1 MTDHNIGADISK
13 SHLDAFLLE
22 DGAAQRFDNSAMG
35 FRALTKWLGKAPVAR
50 IVFESTGPYHKAFEA
65 KLGETFSLVKV
76 NPLQA
81 RQFAEAHGTRAKTD
95 AVDARMLARMGVAFD
110 LVPQVPCSKEILVL
124 KDLNVART
132 GLIKDRTRLRNRAQT
147 QDITVLKRQ
156 TKARLAQV
164 ERHVV
169 ELDAEIAALIAA
181 GQTPARNCDILC
193 SMPGI
198 GTVTAAAMLT
208 LMPEIGTLERKQ
220 VASLAGL
227 APITRQSASRRLKTI
242 ACQPMGQWQG
252 KAFIGGGRKPLR
264 DALYMPAVV
273 AMRCNPDLKAKYEQL
288 RAAGKPA
295 KVAIVA
301 VMRKLI
307 EMANALVRADRTWT
321 PKTT

>member
-1 MTDHNIGADISK
+1 M
-13 SHLDAFLLE
+13 
-22 DGAAQRFDNSAMG
+22 
-35 FRALTKWLGKAPVAR
+35 
-50 IVFESTGPYHKAFEA
+50 
-65 KLGETFSLVKV
+65 
-76 NPLQA
+76 
-81 RQFAEAHGTRAKTD
+81 
-95 AVDARMLARMGVAFD
+95 DARMLARMGVAFD

-124 KDLNVART
+124 RDLHVART

-147 QDITVLKRQ
+147 QDIAVLKRQ

-181 GQTPARNCDILC
+181 GQTTARNRDILC

-307 EMANALVRADRTWT
+307 EMANALVKADRTWT
-321 PKTT
+321 PKTA